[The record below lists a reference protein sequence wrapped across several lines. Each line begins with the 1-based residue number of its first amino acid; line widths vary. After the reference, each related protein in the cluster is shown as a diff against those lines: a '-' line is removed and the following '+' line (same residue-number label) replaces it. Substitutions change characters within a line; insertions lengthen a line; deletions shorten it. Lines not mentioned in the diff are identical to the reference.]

1 MATLTLTQLLNKGGQ
16 LIDCFE
22 VSHHCTNA
30 RSLDVLQCNIPIE
43 ITKEISTAHLPWA
56 QCTSQ
61 TACNDVFSKANTN
74 KTEKRVHFSISKPR
88 VSVQVMWFPGPITQG
103 AELVSALQQRAQ
115 RHVQQQVQFSFLVW
129 SPSGAGFF
137 FGCHHNPHV
146 GHSPIIPVFSFSYY
160 WFFVVAVFFLFFV
173 LLMADCSHQILMLTS
188 LKAPHESTELISVYS
203 ILKKKW

>member
-1 MATLTLTQLLNKGGQ
+1 MSFQKQ
-16 LIDCFE
+16 IQ
-22 VSHHCTNA
+22 TN
-30 RSLDVLQCNIPIE
+30 E
-43 ITKEISTAHLPWA
+43 
-56 QCTSQ
+56 
-61 TACNDVFSKANTN
+61 
-74 KTEKRVHFSISKPR
+74 TEKHVHFAISKPR
-88 VSVQVMWFPGPITQG
+88 VSVQVMWFPGQITQG

-146 GHSPIIPVFSFSYY
+146 GHSPIILLF
-160 WFFVVAVFFLFFV
+160 FFLLLLVFCCCCCLLSFFL

-203 ILKKKW
+203 ILKKEMINFDTVRVLFCFVFFTFFLTWSDLSFSLLKIAVKKNLFYCLSVWLLVITVWV